1 MSIATLKRKSL
12 TKYNNMSVGQNGFS
26 LNGTHRNQGYIGQTS
41 LSRSLSQT
49 PMKDNTPKGSGGCCG
64 TYLVTP
70 IVQSAVKSTEDSSVV
85 KKTVMNTSG
94 MLSSRNRWAKRGA
107 PFATVKPDNN
117 NNVNS
122 QIDYITRLQKKV
134 IADADSCYQPKTNC
148 PKCTTPIPPN
158 VGSMFSKRTNYDTFV
173 KPNTF
178 YKMHVAMPQNEYLL
192 KLHNKCAD
200 LDVVYEKNNNKNGPF
215 GC

>member
-12 TKYNNMSVGQNGFS
+12 TKYNNMSVGQSGFS
-26 LNGTHRNQGYIGQTS
+26 LNGTHRSQGYIGQTS

-85 KKTVMNTSG
+85 KKTVMNNSG
-94 MLSSRNRWAKRGA
+94 MLSSRNRWAKRGE
-107 PFATVKPDNN
+107 PYTSVKPDNN
-117 NNVNS
+117 SNVNS
-122 QIDYITRLQKKV
+122 QKDYITRLQKKTV
-134 IADADSCYQPKTNC
+134 KDADSCYQTKTNC
-148 PKCTTPIPPN
+148 PKCTTPNI
-158 VGSMFSKRTNYDTFV
+158 GSMFSKRTTYDTFV
-173 KPNTF
+173 KPATI
-178 YKMHVAMPQNEYLL
+178 HAAMPQNEYLL
-192 KLHNKCAD
+192 KLHNKCAEQD
-200 LDVVYEKNNNKNGPF
+200 IVYVKNIKNTPF

>member
-41 LSRSLSQT
+41 LSRSLPKT
-49 PMKDNTPKGSGGCCG
+49 PMKGNTIKGSGGCCG

-107 PFATVKPDNN
+107 PFTSVKPDNN
-117 NNVNS
+117 NNVNN
-122 QIDYITRLQKKV
+122 QQDYITRLQKKV
-134 IADADSCYQPKTNC
+134 IADADSCYETKTNC
-148 PKCTTPIPPN
+148 PKCTTPN
-158 VGSMFSKRTNYDTFV
+158 VGSMFSKRTTYDTFV
-173 KPNTF
+173 KPKSN
-178 YKMHVAMPQNEYLL
+178 YVAMPQNEYLL

-200 LDVVYEKNNNKNGPF
+200 LDIVYEKNNNKNGPF

>member
-1 MSIATLKRKSL
+1 MSIATLKRKSN

-49 PMKDNTPKGSGGCCG
+49 PMKDGTPKGSGGCCG

-107 PFATVKPDNN
+107 PFSSVKPDNN

-122 QIDYITRLQKKV
+122 QTDYITRLQKKV
-134 IADADSCYQPKTNC
+134 IADADSCYQTKTNC
-148 PKCTTPIPPN
+148 PKCTTTIPN
-158 VGSMFSKRTNYDTFV
+158 MVRGSLPLMLLLFTFLQDYTPYINAAIITGIIV
-173 KPNTF
+173 MTLSAIALFFMKETF
-178 YKMHVAMPQNEYLL
+178 AR
-192 KLHNKCAD
+192 D
-200 LDVVYEKNNNKNGPF
+200 LDFIEE
-215 GC
+215 

>member
-1 MSIATLKRKSL
+1 MSIATLKRKSN
-12 TKYNNMSVGQNGFS
+12 TQYNNMSVGQRGFS
-26 LNGTHRNQGYIGQTS
+26 LNGTHRSQGYIGQTS

-85 KKTVMNTSG
+85 KKTVMNYSG
-94 MLSSRNRWAKRGA
+94 MLSSRNRWAKRGE
-107 PFATVKPDNN
+107 PYTSVKPDNN
-117 NNVNS
+117 SNVNS
-122 QIDYITRLQKKV
+122 QKDYITRLQKKTV
-134 IADADSCYQPKTNC
+134 KDADSCYQTKTNC
-148 PKCTTPIPPN
+148 PKCTTPNI
-158 VGSMFSKRTNYDTFV
+158 GSMFSKRTTYDTFV
-173 KPNTF
+173 KPATI
-178 YKMHVAMPQNEYLL
+178 HAAMPQNEYLL

-200 LDVVYEKNNNKNGPF
+200 LDVVYEKNIKNTPF

>member
-26 LNGTHRNQGYIGQTS
+26 LNGTHRSQGYIGQTS

-64 TYLVTP
+64 TYLVNP

-134 IADADSCYQPKTNC
+134 IADADSCYQTKTNC
-148 PKCTTPIPPN
+148 PKCTTPNI
-158 VGSMFSKRTNYDTFV
+158 GSMFSKRTNYDTFV
-173 KPNTF
+173 KPTAI
-178 YKMHVAMPQNEYLL
+178 HAAIPQNEYLL

>member
-26 LNGTHRNQGYIGQTS
+26 LNGTHRSQGYVGQTS
-41 LSRSLSQT
+41 LSRSLPNT
-49 PMKDNTPKGSGGCCG
+49 PMNDNTIRGYGGCCG
-64 TYLVTP
+64 TYRIAP
-70 IVQSAVKSTEDSSVV
+70 IVQSGVNSTEDDTVV

-117 NNVNS
+117 NNVNT
-122 QIDYITRLQKKV
+122 QTDYIVRLQKKT
-134 IADADSCYQPKTNC
+134 IADADSCYQTKTNC
-148 PKCTTPIPPN
+148 PKCTTPIPSN
-158 VGSMFSKRTNYDTFV
+158 IGSMFSKRTNYNIFV
-173 KPNTF
+173 KPKSNF
-178 YKMHVAMPQNEYLL
+178 VAMPQNEYLL

-200 LDVVYEKNNNKNGPF
+200 LDIVHEKNNNKNGPF

>member
-26 LNGTHRNQGYIGQTS
+26 LNGTHRSQGYIGQTS

-64 TYLVTP
+64 TYLVNP

-117 NNVNS
+117 NNVNN
-122 QIDYITRLQKKV
+122 QQDYITRLQKKV
-134 IADADSCYQPKTNC
+134 IADADSCYQTKTNC
-148 PKCTTPIPPN
+148 PKCTTPNI
-158 VGSMFSKRTNYDTFV
+158 GSMFSKRTTYDTFV
-173 KPNTF
+173 KPTAI
-178 YKMHVAMPQNEYLL
+178 HAAIPQNEYLL

>member
-12 TKYNNMSVGQNGFS
+12 TQYNNMSVGQSGFS
-26 LNGTHRNQGYIGQTS
+26 LNGPYRNQGYIGQTS

-49 PMKDNTPKGSGGCCG
+49 PMKDNTIKGSGGCCG

-94 MLSSRNRWAKRGA
+94 MLSSRNRWAKRGK
-107 PFATVKPDNN
+107 PYTSVKPDNN
-117 NNVNS
+117 NNVNN
-122 QIDYITRLQKKV
+122 QKDYITRLQKKT
-134 IADADSCYQPKTNC
+134 IKDADSCYQTKTNC
-148 PKCTTPIPPN
+148 PKCSPPIIPN
-158 VGSMFSKRTNYDTFV
+158 IGSMFSKRYTYDTFV
-173 KPNTF
+173 KPATI
-178 YKMHVAMPQNEYLL
+178 HAAMPQNEYLL
-192 KLHNKCAD
+192 KLHNKCAEQ
-200 LDVVYEKNNNKNGPF
+200 DVVYEKNTNKNGPF

>member
-1 MSIATLKRKSL
+1 MSIATLKRKSN
-12 TKYNNMSVGQNGFS
+12 TQYNNMSVGQRGFS
-26 LNGTHRNQGYIGQTS
+26 LNGTHRSQGYIGQTS

-85 KKTVMNTSG
+85 KKTVMNNSG
-94 MLSSRNRWAKRGA
+94 MLSSRNRWAKRGE
-107 PFATVKPDNN
+107 PYTSVKPDNN
-117 NNVNS
+117 SNVNS
-122 QIDYITRLQKKV
+122 QKDYITRLQKKTV
-134 IADADSCYQPKTNC
+134 KDADSCYQTKTNC
-148 PKCTTPIPPN
+148 PKCTTPNI
-158 VGSMFSKRTNYDTFV
+158 GSMFSKRTTYDTFV
-173 KPNTF
+173 KPATI
-178 YKMHVAMPQNEYLL
+178 HAAMPQNEYLL

-200 LDVVYEKNNNKNGPF
+200 LDVVYEKSTNKNGPF